1 MKVSDSGII
10 AAGDLRP
17 HDADAPCQIE
27 RYIASRR
34 HIHRIAIATQEAAF
48 ATRLRLQIS
57 NGFVADRDLWPFAS
71 SFCHNLACYRHS
83 ELWYLP
89 RFLPIFSLASLSF
102 SPLKT
107 KSSGLQPTAVP
118 N

>member
-57 NGFVADRDLWPFAS
+57 NGFVADRDLGRSLRAFATTWHAIDTA
-71 SFCHNLACYRHS
+71 SFGTSRG
-83 ELWYLP
+83 
-89 RFLPIFSLASLSF
+89 SF
-102 SPLKT
+102 PYS
-107 KSSGLQPTAVP
+107 A
-118 N
+118 